1 MDFAEMDYDDIR
13 NDENIEEQKQSQFSV
28 ITDKVQE
35 DTNESKEV
43 QIVSILEN
51 S

>member
-1 MDFAEMDYDDIR
+1 MDFGEMDYDDIR
-13 NDENIEEQKQSQFSV
+13 NDENVEEHKRSQFSV
-28 ITDKVQE
+28 ITDRVQE

-43 QIVSILEN
+43 QIISILEN